1 MTLAARSSQ
10 IRPHRRSGGGS
21 GNSAASSQNT
31 SAHNARTPAADKIFG
46 RPLTDPLPNR
56 DVLTVARRTSSPEPI
71 DERVALFREGCSD
84 SEVVF
89 GALVQPRRRRCRPRA
104 PPRALRRRFRPF
116 TARFRSALRAHR
128 DCRRGHRRTRPAYRP
143 ERITSYV
150 ICADAIDIVAP
161 LLDWL
166 RLKLTRW
173 AHVRD
178 PALDRL
184 HRRRATARS
193 WRAVWTWR
201 LEASTGPV

>member
-1 MTLAARSSQ
+1 M
-10 IRPHRRSGGGS
+10 
-21 GNSAASSQNT
+21 
-31 SAHNARTPAADKIFG
+31 
-46 RPLTDPLPNR
+46 
-56 DVLTVARRTSSPEPI
+56 
-71 DERVALFREGCSD
+71 
-84 SEVVF
+84 F
-89 GALVQPRRRRCRPRA
+89 GALVWRRRRCRPRT
-104 PPRALRRRFRPF
+104 PPKSVADAVAALRARRRFAVPY
-116 TARFRSALRAHR
+116 ALIGPVDEVIEDSTGIETGVH
-128 DCRRGHRRTRPAYRP
+128 HLL
-143 ERITSYV
+143 RIS
-150 ICADAIDIVAP
+150 ADAIDIVAP